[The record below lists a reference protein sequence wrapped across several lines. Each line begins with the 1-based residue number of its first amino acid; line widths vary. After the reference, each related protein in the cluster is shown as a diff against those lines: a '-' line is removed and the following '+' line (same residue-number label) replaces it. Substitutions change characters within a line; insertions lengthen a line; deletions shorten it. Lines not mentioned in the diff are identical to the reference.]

1 MGQKELEAEMLEAFL
16 AIEAQDAHVVAR
28 REVKVQEQAAVV
40 ETSVEQRRTMWGA
53 TGEIDATPRA
63 LDRLGNRLV
72 PDPSMTDSE
81 YIHQRASNPTKPNIG
96 KVFVATNMT
105 TLIGGLALV
114 RRALDHHKR
123 AAEWFKTAYEG
134 LYGGGMSPALD
145 MSKVRVDTSIMA
157 HDNGEVARVD
167 RGRALYDVMEAIGAE
182 ARDRIIACV
191 VLGIPCGDYADVL
204 PSGRKNRRQEAKAT
218 DALLDALDHVAEL
231 RGFKMRG
238 AA

>member
-1 MGQKELEAEMLEAFL
+1 MGQ
-16 AIEAQDAHVVAR
+16 
-28 REVKVQEQAAVV
+28 
-40 ETSVEQRRTMWGA
+40 
-53 TGEIDATPRA
+53 
-63 LDRLGNRLV
+63 RLIANRLV

-81 YIHQRASNPTKPNIG
+81 FLHQQAQERERANSINTKPNLDVG
-96 KVFVATNMT
+96 KVWVRENAVTR
-105 TLIGGLALV
+105 LGGLALV

-182 ARDRIIACV
+182 ARDRIVACV
-191 VLGIPCGDYADVL
+191 VLGIPCEDYAGVT
-204 PSGRKNRRQEAKAT
+204 PSGQPNKRHVAKAV
-218 DALLDALDHVAEL
+218 DALLAALDHVAEL

>member
-1 MGQKELEAEMLEAFL
+1 MGQDV
-16 AIEAQDAHVVAR
+16 I
-28 REVKVQEQAAVV
+28 
-40 ETSVEQRRTMWGA
+40 S
-53 TGEIDATPRA
+53 
-63 LDRLGNRLV
+63 NRLV
-72 PDPSMTDSE
+72 PDPSMSDSE

-96 KVFVATNMT
+96 KVYVATNMT

-123 AAEWFKTAYEG
+123 AAEWFKTAYES

-145 MSKVRVDTSIMA
+145 MAKVRVDTSIMA
-157 HDNGEVARVD
+157 HDNGEMARVD
-167 RGRALYDVMEAIGAE
+167 RGRALTDMIMGRRDGGRVIPPQLSREE
-182 ARDRIIACV
+182 SDRIIASV
-191 VLGIPCGDYADVL
+191 VLGIPCGDMVDVL
-204 PSGRKNRRQEAKAT
+204 PSGRKNRRQEAREV

>member
-1 MGQKELEAEMLEAFL
+1 MGQ
-16 AIEAQDAHVVAR
+16 
-28 REVKVQEQAAVV
+28 
-40 ETSVEQRRTMWGA
+40 
-53 TGEIDATPRA
+53 
-63 LDRLGNRLV
+63 RLIANRLV

-81 YIHQRASNPTKPNIG
+81 FLHQQAQERERANSINTKPNLDVG
-96 KVFVATNMT
+96 KVWVRENAVTR
-105 TLIGGLALV
+105 LGGLALV

-123 AAEWFKTAYEG
+123 AAGWFKTAYEG

-167 RGRALYDVMEAIGAE
+167 RGRALTDMIMGRRDGGRVIPPQLSREE
-182 ARDRIIACV
+182 SDRIIACV
-191 VLGIPCGDYADVL
+191 VLGIPCEDYAGL
-204 PSGRKNRRQEAKAT
+204 TPSGQPNKRHVAKAV
-218 DALLDALDHVAEL
+218 DQLLAALDHVAEL